1 MQTYE
6 SKYTYS
12 PSAKIYRKFTE
23 SAKADGGE
31 APMILGEEA
40 VGGEADMILGEE
52 ALGSE
57 AQTIF
62 GHYEAE
68 QAAGGEAGL
77 AQGPSH
83 N

>member
-12 PSAKIYRKFTE
+12 PSAKIYRNFTE

-40 VGGEADMILGEE
+40 AGGEADMILGEE
-52 ALGSE
+52 AVGGE
-57 AQTIF
+57 AHTIF
-62 GHYEAE
+62 CDYEAE
-68 QAAGGEAGL
+68 QAVGGEAGL